1 VVDGCGWAATSRA
14 RVTCCSIAKPLVTGQ
29 LVVGRRLTMVER
41 RPATDGRADVD
52 SAELRA
58 VQQPLKDTYRENPEQ
73 AVITLRADGKLEEQA
88 ISCSVATG
96 QALTVAGLHPATG
109 GDGSLACSGDMLLQA
124 LVACAGVTL
133 RAVATSLGI
142 DVAGGTVTA
151 EGDLDFRGTLAVS
164 KEAPVGFRSIRLAFD
179 LDTDADAEQ
188 MQTLI
193 RLTERYCV
201 VYQTL
206 AKPAQLSMSATLG

>member
-1 VVDGCGWAATSRA
+1 
-14 RVTCCSIAKPLVTGQ
+14 
-29 LVVGRRLTMVER
+29 M
-41 RPATDGRADVD
+41 D

-58 VQQPLKDTYRENPEQ
+58 VQQPLKDAYRENPQQ
-73 AVITLRADGKLEEQA
+73 AVITLRAHGELDEQA

-96 QALTVAGLHPATG
+96 QALAVAGLHPATG

-133 RAVATSLGI
+133 RAVATSLRI

-151 EGDLDFRGTLAVS
+151 EGDLDFRGTLAVA
-164 KEAPVGFRSIRLAFD
+164 KDAPVGFQSIRLAFD
-179 LDTDADAEQ
+179 LDTEASAEQ
-188 MQTLI
+188 VQTLI

-206 AKPAQLSMSATLG
+206 AHPAQLSVSVS